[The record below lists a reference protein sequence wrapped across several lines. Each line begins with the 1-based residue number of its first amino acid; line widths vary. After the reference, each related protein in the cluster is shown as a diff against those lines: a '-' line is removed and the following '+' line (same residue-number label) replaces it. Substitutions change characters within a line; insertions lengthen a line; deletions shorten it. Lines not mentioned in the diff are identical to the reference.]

1 MKNENTTIGIE
12 LDSLRKLPFNDFML
26 HVGGEIRQMAN
37 SYGKFFEKDFKDS
50 VLEKYGMR
58 IGVKWDEKKDTF
70 LINFALPEL
79 TRIYSGQSHHLFD
92 FPVDSQIE

>member
-26 HVGGEIRQMAN
+26 QVCGEIRQMAN
-37 SYGKFFEKDFKDS
+37 SYGKFFENDFKDS

-58 IGVKWDEKKDTF
+58 IEAKWDDKKDTF
-70 LINFALPEL
+70 LINFAQPEL
-79 TRIYSGQSHHLFD
+79 SRIYSDQNQPPFY
-92 FPVDSQIE
+92 FPANTERY